1 MTRFHNLKE
10 SLEFF
15 KSLKERME
23 DGKSNYRLIYID
35 EVKIRNGITKKTN
48 TIKDLYFLAGSNTSN
63 VYFVPKVEI
72 DEEVYRVHNDLNHI
86 NICPSPSNIGLS
98 IQKPSGGYDELY
110 FEVRT
115 FCNPILG
122 SSLYTYPDKYSK
134 LLKGYLS
141 SQNGEDRYR
150 STTTIDVEGL
160 MPPLKST
167 SGEVITYKEV
177 TPIVALMRVKP
188 RYLKNMNMA
197 TCAEKLREVQS
208 KMKDTD
214 LFAYC
219 YNRSNVRVEYSIVSE
234 TEMKASLEDPFH
246 ANKYI
251 SDQYPIFTRKDFE
264 DLKIEIPIEE
274 KDSLFIGAGSANS
287 GIALSLGRSTYLGA
301 RITVIDPDTI
311 EAKNLRNQIYTRGGI
326 GCAKVTGFSDK
337 LKSMTTDTRYIT
349 TVRDKFQNA
358 NIKYD
363 KYKYIYCGLDSIKA
377 RQDLLKSIFEDEIK
391 GKYLIDTRYKDQTS
405 SLYFIDLEDKE
416 QVDYYKTNLD
426 EDGRL
431 LEQEE
436 TKRIPLSDDEIARYE
451 REMICGRCSEITNSL
466 IRENIP
472 EELKEKYSC
481 DLNLCGDYC
490 FVCGRQQC
498 RDFIRE
504 ALRAVRVPEEESTC
518 LKQNIIGI
526 YNFTGSYVFQLVKM
540 VETFNKKIATH
551 VELSCDTIPRAMI
564 VRK

>member
-1 MTRFHNLKE
+1 MTRFHNLKD

-23 DGKSNYRLIYID
+23 DGKSDYRLIYID
-35 EVKIRNGITKKTN
+35 EVKIRNGITKRTN
-48 TIKDLYFLAGSNTSN
+48 TIKDLYFLAGNYTSN

-72 DEEVYRVHNDLNHI
+72 DGEVYRVHNDLNHI
-86 NICPSPSNIGLS
+86 NICPSPGNIELLV
-98 IQKPSGGYDELY
+98 QKSDGGYDRLR
-110 FEVRT
+110 FETRT

-122 SSLYTYPDKYSK
+122 SSLYNYPDKYSK

-141 SQNGEDRYR
+141 SQNSEDRYR
-150 STTTIDVEGL
+150 STTTIDVEGI

-197 TCAEKLREVQS
+197 TCVEKLKEVQA

-214 LFAYC
+214 LFAY
-219 YNRSNVRVEYSIVSE
+219 YYDRRNVRVEYSIVSE
-234 TEMKASLEDPFH
+234 TEMKESLENPFH
-246 ANKYI
+246 ADKYI

-287 GIALSLGRSTYLGA
+287 GIALSLGRSTYLGTK
-301 RITVIDPDTI
+301 ITVIDPDTI
-311 EAKNLRNQIYTRGGI
+311 EEKNLRNQIYTRGGI
-326 GCAKVTGFSDK
+326 GYTKVANFSDK
-337 LKSMTTDTRYIT
+337 LKSMTTGVRYIT
-349 TVRDKFQNA
+349 TKRDKFQNV

-377 RQDLLKSIFEDEIK
+377 RQDLLKSIFEDKIK

-431 LEQEE
+431 LDQEG
-436 TKRIPLSDDEIARYE
+436 TKTIPLTDDEIARYE
-451 REMICGRCSEITNSL
+451 REMVGGRCCEVSNNL
-466 IRENIP
+466 IRKNIP
-472 EELKEKYSC
+472 EELNEKYSG
-481 DLNLCGDYC
+481 DFNLCGGGRL
-490 FVCGRQQC
+490 VCGSQRC

-504 ALRAVRVPEEESTC
+504 ALRAVRVPEKESTC

>member
-1 MTRFHNLKE
+1 MTRFHNLKD

-23 DGKSNYRLIYID
+23 DGQSNYRLIYID
-35 EVKIRNGITKKTN
+35 EVKIRNGITKRIN
-48 TIKDLYFLAGSNTSN
+48 TIKDLYFLAGNDTSN

-72 DEEVYRVHNDLNHI
+72 DGEVYRVHNDLNHI
-86 NICPSPSNIGLS
+86 NISPT
-98 IQKPSGGYDELY
+98 PSGFRLTIDKPNGGFDKFH

-122 SSLYTYPDKYSK
+122 SSLYNFPDKYSK

-141 SQNGEDRYR
+141 SQNSEDRYR
-150 STTTIDVEGL
+150 STTTIDVEGI

-167 SGEVITYKEV
+167 SREVITYKEI

-188 RYLKNMNMA
+188 RYLKNMDMT
-197 TCAEKLREVQS
+197 TCTEKLKEVQA

-219 YNRSNVRVEYSIVSE
+219 YDRSNVRVEYSIVSE
-234 TEMKASLEDPFH
+234 TEMKKSLEDPFH

-287 GIALSLGRSTYLGA
+287 GIALSLGRSTYLGTK
-301 RITVIDPDTI
+301 ITVIDPDTI
-311 EAKNLRNQIYTRGGI
+311 EEKNLRNQIYTRGSI
-326 GCAKVTGFSDK
+326 DCAKVAGFSDK

-358 NIKYD
+358 SIKYD

-451 REMICGRCSEITNSL
+451 REMICGGCCEITNNL
-466 IRENIP
+466 IRKNIP
-472 EELKEKYSC
+472 EELNEKYSC
-481 DLNLCGDYC
+481 DLNLCNNNS

-498 RDFIRE
+498 RDLIRE
-504 ALRAVRVPEEESTC
+504 ALRAVRIPEKESTC